1 MGEPMNFAG
10 SDPMNMTEA
19 PAADPFAGMPTGGGK
34 AGVDASKLREWETN
48 HERELEEIATQ
59 ESSTKNETRKAAA
72 DELAKWYEERKDT
85 NQKKASTNRKDEQTV
100 LENREAAS
108 KPGANPWERVV
119 DLIDTNARTA
129 DESRDTSR
137 MRALLIQLKSNPVV
151 AAA

>member
-1 MGEPMNFAG
+1 
-10 SDPMNMTEA
+10 
-19 PAADPFAGMPTGGGK
+19 MPTGGGK
-34 AGVDASKLREWETN
+34 SIPESSPLREWEIN

-59 ESSTKNETRKAAA
+59 ESATKNETRKGAA
-72 DELAKWYEERKDT
+72 DELGKWYEERKDT
-85 NQKKASTNRKDEQTV
+85 ISKRSSTNRKDEQTV
-100 LENREAAS
+100 LDNREAAS
-108 KPGANPWERVV
+108 KPDANPWERVV